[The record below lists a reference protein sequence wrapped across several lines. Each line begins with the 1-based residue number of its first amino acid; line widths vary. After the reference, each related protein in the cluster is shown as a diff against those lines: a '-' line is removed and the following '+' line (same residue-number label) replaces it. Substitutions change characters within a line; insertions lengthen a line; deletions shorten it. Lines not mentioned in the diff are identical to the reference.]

1 MKKGIQEGLEKD
13 EEKGKKARILEE
25 RRTMNDK
32 DRKDRSMNRTTQT
45 RTEQN
50 RTEPNRTERNMT
62 RQTDQNGTEQ
72 NKRGL
77 PSCAQERSPIF

>member
-13 EEKGKKARILEE
+13 EEKGRKARILEE

-32 DRKDRSMNRTTQT
+32 DRKDRSMNRTAQT

-50 RTEPNRTERNMT
+50 KTEQNGTTQDR
-62 RQTDQNGTEQ
+62 TDQNGTEQ

-77 PSCAQERSPIF
+77 PSCAQERSPVL